1 MTRSLNLFVTLQ
13 ALNLFDAY
21 MTLWHLMWGTA
32 RELNPLMR
40 TALDTGPWC
49 FLLLKLL
56 LVGALGALLVKLN
69 ARRTLMALVFVY
81 AVLACYHV
89 VGGYIIL

>member
-1 MTRSLNLFVTLQ
+1 MTRSLILFAALQ
-13 ALNLFDAY
+13 ILNVFDAV

-40 TALDTGPWC
+40 AALNTGPWC
-49 FLLLKLL
+49 FLILKLA
-56 LVGALGALLVKLN
+56 LVCALSALLVKLN

-89 VGGYIIL
+89 AGAL